1 MEGRRKRQPV
11 FVGLTGGVAAGKST
25 ALAELAKLG
34 VPTLS
39 TDQVV
44 HDIYEEPEVIALVAE
59 RLGDHVVVDGKIDRD
74 AVATEIFGEPEARV
88 WVEQMIWPR
97 VGQHIID
104 WRKQQEDAPEPAEA
118 VVVEVPL
125 LFESGMD
132 QAFDKTIVITVDD
145 ELRKSRAAE
154 RGHQELEAR
163 DERQMPQDEKAARA
177 EHRGRERRRCGTARP
192 AHGCCDCRVHPA
204 AFDLGLAP
212 RRAAVLGT
220 IC

>member
-1 MEGRRKRQPV
+1 MNGRQRPV

-44 HDIYEEPEVIALVAE
+44 HDIYEEPDVIAAVAE

-74 AVATEIFGEPEARV
+74 AVATEIFGEPAARV
-88 WVEQMIWPR
+88 WIEQMIWPR

-104 WRKQQEDAPEPAEA
+104 WRKEQEEAPEPAEA
-118 VVVEVPL
+118 AVVEVPL

-132 QAFDKTIVITVDD
+132 QAFDKTIVITVDN

-163 DERQMPQDEKAARA
+163 DERQMPQEEKAARA
-177 EHRGRERRRCGTARP
+177 SVVVVNDGDVELLARRM
-192 AHGCCDCRVHPA
+192 DA
-204 AFDLGLAP
+204 AIAECIRQQL
-212 RRAAVLGT
+212 T
-220 IC
+220 SE

>member
-1 MEGRRKRQPV
+1 MEGRPAVEKRRPV

-44 HDIYEEPEVIALVAE
+44 HDIYEEPEVIARVAE
-59 RLGDHVVVDGKIDRD
+59 RLGDHVLVDGKIDRD

-88 WVEQMIWPR
+88 WIEQMIWPR

-104 WRKQQEDAPEPAEA
+104 WRKQQEDVAEPAEA

-132 QAFDKTIVITVDD
+132 QAFDKTIVITVDN
-145 ELRKSRAAE
+145 EVRKSRAAE

-163 DERQMPQDEKAARA
+163 DERQLPQEEKAARA
-177 EHRGRERRRCGTARP
+177 DVVVVNDGDVEQLARSVD
-192 AHGCCDCRVHPA
+192 AAIADCIRQH
-204 AFDLGLAP
+204 L
-212 RRAAVLGT
+212 T
-220 IC
+220 SE